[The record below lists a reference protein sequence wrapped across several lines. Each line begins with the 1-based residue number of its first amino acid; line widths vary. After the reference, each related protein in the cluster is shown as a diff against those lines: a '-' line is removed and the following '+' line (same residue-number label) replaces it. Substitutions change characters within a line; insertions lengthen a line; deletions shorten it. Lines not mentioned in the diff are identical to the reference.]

1 MIKSILLV
9 SVASFVSTLIILPWL
24 IRFLKSIN
32 LEVIDQNKEKKP
44 LVPISGGLAVGAA
57 ITVSLMALIF
67 AKTFLE
73 INDDSILIEIFAV
86 TTSLLIVLFIGL
98 LDDILIKRSKESSY
112 GLKQWQKPLFTV
124 IAAIPLIAIKAGD
137 TVMTLPFIGQVNFGF
152 LYPLLLVPIGFIG
165 ATNMVN
171 MLAGFNGL
179 EAGMGLIYTGMLGAY
194 AIYHNLYLGAILS
207 FAVFGSLLVFFWFNK
222 YPAKIFPGDSLTYL
236 LGGMLACIAIVGNL
250 EKAALIV
257 SIPFF
262 IEFFLK
268 LRGRFKNQSYGYYK
282 NGKVQSFY
290 DKVYSLPHIWTKSG
304 KYTEK
309 QVTIF
314 LMIVE
319 LFFSSLI
326 WII

>member
-1 MIKSILLV
+1 MLKSILLV
-9 SVASFVSTLIILPWL
+9 SIASFVSTLIILPWL

-32 LEVIDQNKEKKP
+32 LEVMDQNKEKKP
-44 LVPISGGLAVGAA
+44 LIPISGGLAVGAA
-57 ITVSLMALIF
+57 ITVSIMTLIF
-67 AKTFLE
+67 AKRFLE
-73 INDDSILIEIFAV
+73 INDDGIMISLFAV

-98 LDDILIKRSKESSY
+98 LDDILIKKSKESSY

-137 TVMTLPFIGQVNFGF
+137 TAMTLPFIGHVNLGF
-152 LYPLLLVPIGFIG
+152 FYPLLLVPIGFIG

-179 EAGMGLIYTGMLGAY
+179 EAGMGLVYTGMLGLYAAY
-194 AIYHNLYLGAILS
+194 NNLYLGAVLS

-268 LRGRFKNQSYGYYK
+268 ARGKFKNQSYGYYK
-282 NGKVQSFY
+282 DGKVQSFY
-290 DKVYSLPHIWTKSG
+290 NKIYSLPHILTKSG

-314 LMIVE
+314 LIVIE

-326 WII
+326 WVI